1 MIAALTIA
9 PLPDAALRLNPVDL
23 PSDWQSVAA
32 MIPKDQ
38 GAVALWPAGMAREY
52 SFAPTQS
59 LDPARRLLRA
69 PVLEDGELEIDGKPV
84 DADPSSRAAQV
95 RLALEE
101 GAGPKDLA
109 SHGVGWVLVEEPD
122 RNGRPSGFASATPV
136 FRGDYLALYRVQNP
150 VIVAGAS
157 SADRAIMIVVHVA
170 WLAVLVLACLV
181 AGSRTPP
188 RVSIRSLA

>member
-1 MIAALTIA
+1 MLSLSHVPLAYCIIINHKFAFCWLSRLVPAGFAFAAIAALTIA

-84 DADPSSRAAQV
+84 DADRE
-95 RLALEE
+95 L
-101 GAGPKDLA
+101 
-109 SHGVGWVLVEEPD
+109 
-122 RNGRPSGFASATPV
+122 
-136 FRGDYLALYRVQNP
+136 
-150 VIVAGAS
+150 
-157 SADRAIMIVVHVA
+157 
-170 WLAVLVLACLV
+170 LAVEA
-181 AGSRTPP
+181 AP
-188 RVSIRSLA
+188 